1 MSEDVS
7 KIRAALEILRTPNRY
22 GTDKKSWTRGALKN
36 RYGGEEQYCILGA
49 LRHVGLTNRTL
60 ESPDIAAIHNV
71 INEQFPRE
79 YTWNIYN
86 FNDFPGRTF
95 DEVEIVLEKAAV
107 LREEEGAES
116 DWSLS

>member
-22 GTDKKSWTRGALKN
+22 GTDKRSWTRGQVKN
-36 RYGGEEQYCILGA
+36 KYGGEERYCILGA
-49 LRHVGLTNRTL
+49 LRHVGTNGTL

-79 YTWNIYN
+79 YPWNIPN
-86 FNDFPGRTF
+86 FNDFQGRTF